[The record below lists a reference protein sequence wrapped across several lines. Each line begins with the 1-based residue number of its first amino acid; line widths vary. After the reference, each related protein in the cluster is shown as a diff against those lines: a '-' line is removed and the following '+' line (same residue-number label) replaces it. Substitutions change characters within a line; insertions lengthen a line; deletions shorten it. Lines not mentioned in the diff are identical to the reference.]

1 MPISGTVSEDMAVTH
16 RVDTEH
22 LTIVFEE
29 AENGWIAARIE
40 EFPGAISQGRTRDEA
55 RANVIQALRDL
66 THPPTPAELAATHL
80 RQRTARAMSRAGAR
94 LRSRRTASVR

>member
-1 MPISGTVSEDMAVTH
+1 MAVTH
-16 RVDTEH
+16 REDTEH
-22 LTIVFEE
+22 LTILFEA

-66 THPPTPAELAATHL
+66 THRPTPV
-80 RQRTARAMSRAGAR
+80 TARHICEQLDVPEPRER
-94 LRSRRTASVR
+94 